1 MLLDAASLPDDVD
14 LLKAML
20 VVAGTELEQ
29 LRMQVARLR
38 RMAFGRSSE
47 RLTREADQLELGLEE
62 AEVEA
67 AARVP
72 PRLSSPATS
81 PSRIASRFPTTCR
94 ARTCCTSRLA
104 CVPTVAARCGAWAR
118 T

>member
-20 VVAGTELEQ
+20 VVADAELEQ

-72 PRLSSPATS
+72 PAVARARDVAKPHRQPL
-81 PSRIASRFPTTCR
+81 PTTCR
-94 ARTCCTSRLA
+94 ARTCCTSRPA
-104 CVPTVAARCGAWAR
+104 CAPTAAA
-118 T
+118 

>member
-1 MLLDAASLPDDVD
+1 MIVLLDAASLPDDVG

-20 VVAGTELEQ
+20 VAADVELEQ

-62 AEVEA
+62 AEAEFGGYTKNGGFADYILADPNYVA
-67 AARVP
+67 HIPAGLAARD
-72 PRLSSPATS
+72 A
-81 PSRIASRFPTTCR
+81 ASG
-94 ARTCCTSRLA
+94 S
-104 CVPTVAARCGAWAR
+104 G
-118 T
+118 